1 MIRKSDSVDLFMRW
15 YNHDRLHMPLGR
27 GGEETPA
34 EAFVRKM
41 PSRGEIVTDEQTGEE
56 YRAE

>member
-1 MIRKSDSVDLFMRW
+1 MMHKSDPADPFMRW

-41 PSRGEIVTDEQTGEE
+41 SPRGEIVADGQAGEE

>member
-1 MIRKSDSVDLFMRW
+1 MRW

-41 PSRGEIVTDEQTGEE
+41 PSRGEIVTDEQMGEK